1 MSTRDAFGGCVTSH
15 SAVGE
20 LGKAGGRRPHALRQ
34 GLGARQAPRARRA
47 LRHRYSPFNVI
58 ITHFRL
64 LLRRVLAHLNRI
76 IPHRRIIVRE
86 SKSIKWRLVV

>member
-1 MSTRDAFGGCVTSH
+1 MPLVA
-15 SAVGE
+15 
-20 LGKAGGRRPHALRQ
+20 ALRRGQ
-34 GLGARQAPRARRA
+34 LWENLERLESESGTRCAKELGARQALRARRA